1 MKRIMVI
8 SVLTLTLAVFLMAMS
23 TSIFAEKVSIS
34 FSYNSIKGGRG
45 TQSAEWIEDTVIPQ
59 FEKDMKDKGIDVEV
73 KALPSGVAP
82 EDWKMQFVLDVKGG
96 LVRT

>member
-1 MKRIMVI
+1 MKRITLI
-8 SVLTLTLAVFLMAMS
+8 LVLIFTLTVFLMAMS

-45 TQSAEWIEDTVIPQ
+45 SQSAEWIEDVVVPL

-73 KALPSGVAP
+73 NCLPSGVSPA
-82 EDWKMQFVLDVKGG
+82 DW
-96 LVRT
+96 